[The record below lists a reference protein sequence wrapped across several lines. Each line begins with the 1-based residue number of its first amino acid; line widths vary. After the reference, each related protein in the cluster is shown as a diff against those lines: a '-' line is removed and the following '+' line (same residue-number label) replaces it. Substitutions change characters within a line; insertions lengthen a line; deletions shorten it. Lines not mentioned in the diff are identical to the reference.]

1 MSKSFQSRLGLTP
14 IAAFV
19 LALASGFV
27 MANGTVQQTAGTLT
41 VQKPDGSV
49 RALSNKSEIQKG
61 DVVETQKDS
70 YAQIK
75 FADGGT
81 MTMKPNSRIKV
92 EEYVFNEK
100 DGKSDKST
108 LALIKGGMRFVTG
121 LIGKRG
127 DQDAFKM
134 NTATATIGIR
144 GTTFNVDDCV
154 TTSCERRRG
163 TRVGQI
169 FGGHDVASLDN
180 VMLDMPPDAQLDP
193 AGFDRWV
200 SLDRA
205 LSGAGP
211 DPFGLIAQNSRSKCA
226 TGRDEDCADPAVF
239 VSVSDGEI
247 VVRNQAG
254 ETSFKAGQFGSIPD
268 VSIRPRTLPGDPGL
282 PIYQPP
288 ATFFQAITGTG
299 VGARNTQC
307 IIN

>member
-1 MSKSFQSRLGLTP
+1 MKAPRTALTA
-14 IAAFV
+14 IAALMV
-19 LALASGFV
+19 ALAAPQAF
-27 MANGTVQQTAGTLT
+27 ANGTVQQTAGTLT

-61 DVVETQKDS
+61 DVIETQKDS
-70 YAQIK
+70 YAQVK
-75 FADGGT
+75 FADGAV
-81 MTMKPNSRIKV
+81 MTVKPNSRVKV
-92 EEYVFNEK
+92 EEFVFNDKEPK
-100 DGKSDKST
+100 ADKST
-108 LALIKGGMRFVTG
+108 LALIKGGMRMVTG

-180 VMLDMPPDAQLDP
+180 VALDIVPDASVDP
-193 AGFDRWV
+193 AGFDRWMAI
-200 SLDRA
+200 DRA
-205 LSGAGP
+205 LSGAAR
-211 DPFGLIAQNSRSKCA
+211 DPFAIVAQNNRSRCA

-254 ETSFKAGQFGSIPD
+254 EVNFRAGQFGSIAD
-268 VSIRPRTLPGDPGL
+268 VTLRPRTLPGDPGL